1 MRIFKQK
8 RRSLEDTTRPSFWFA
23 SPATIIY
30 TILFALP
37 VLIAF
42 ALSLTNWNGLSF
54 SSGKFQFTAFENYER
69 MLTDKDLISS
79 LAVTLKITVIVALT
93 VNIGGLAIAL
103 MLKNPGRLTST
114 VRSIFF
120 IPYVMST
127 VAIAFIWMAILSYN
141 GLLNSLL
148 ESLGL
153 AKLSLFAN
161 GKTALAC
168 VCVIEIWRTL
178 GFFMVLYIAALQGVP
193 TELQEACLLDGGGKW
208 ALFRHVQL
216 PLIAPQL
223 ITGFLMSITM
233 EMRLYDLVYILTDG
247 GPGVAT
253 RTIAYSIVVQGFT
266 NWRMGYAGAI
276 AVALS
281 LIIVVISTVLRKA
294 QKAVEVEL

>member
-1 MRIFKQK
+1 MMKMMKKHSTLI
-8 RRSLEDTTRPSFWFA
+8 EATRPKFWFA
-23 SPATIIY
+23 TPAVIVY
-30 TILFALP
+30 SILFMLP

-42 ALSLTNWNGLSF
+42 GLSLTNWNGLSF
-54 SSGKFQFTAFENYER
+54 APDKFRFVGVDNYQR

-79 LAVTLKITVIVALT
+79 VLVTLKITVVVSLT

-103 MLKNPGRLTST
+103 MLKNSNRITNT

-141 GLLNSLL
+141 GLLNNLL
-148 ESLGL
+148 ETLGKE
-153 AKLSLFAN
+153 KLSLFAS

-178 GFFMVLYIAALQGVP
+178 GFFMVLYIAALQSVP
-193 TELQEACLLDGGGKW
+193 TELQESCLLDGGGKW
-208 ALFRHVQL
+208 KLFWHVQL

-247 GPGVAT
+247 GPGVST
-253 RTIAYSIVVQGFT
+253 RTIAYSIVTQGFT
-266 NWRMGYAGAI
+266 SWRMGYAGAI
-276 AVALS
+276 AVMLS
-281 LIIVVISTVLRKA
+281 LMIVIISTALRTA
-294 QKAVEVEL
+294 QKKVEVEL

>member
-1 MRIFKQK
+1 MKSIKKTQSLKNAMR
-8 RRSLEDTTRPSFWFA
+8 PGFA
-23 SPATIIY
+23 FATPALIVY
-30 TILFALP
+30 VALFALP

-42 ALSLTNWNGLSF
+42 GLSLTNWNGLSF
-54 SSGKFQFTAFENYER
+54 DSDKFRYVALENYQR
-69 MLTDKDLISS
+69 MLTDKDLMSS
-79 LAVTLKITVIVALT
+79 VLVTLKITLVVALT

-103 MLKNPGRLTST
+103 MLKNSNRLSNT

-141 GLLNSLL
+141 GLLNNLL
-148 ESLGL
+148 ESMQKS
-153 AKLSLFAN
+153 KLSLFAD

-168 VCVIEIWRTL
+168 VCMIEIWRTL

-208 ALFRHVQL
+208 SLFWRVQL

-247 GPGVAT
+247 GPGVST
-253 RTIAYSIVVQGFT
+253 RTIAYSIVTQGFT

-276 AVALS
+276 AVILS
-281 LIIVVISTVLRKA
+281 LMIVVISTLLRSV
-294 QKAVEVEL
+294 QKKVEVDL